1 MSETDEVKSNSTTS
15 SPATSPTV
23 RGGGGRPGGASFSG
37 SSSCSSGGSTK
48 TTTSPVFW
56 PGVLHFPQQSTA
68 VVYRRMTPEEDL
80 IATQQ
85 GIDILVKQ
93 RSQLVEKLVR
103 HHSNLVRSNEIESL
117 YKFSKQ
123 IDSIMRYAQHYHEHS
138 LSPSSSCL

>member
-23 RGGGGRPGGASFSG
+23 RGGVGPGGANFSSG
-37 SSSCSSGGSTK
+37 SSTK

-56 PGVLHFPQQSTA
+56 PGVLHSPQQSTA
-68 VVYRRMTPEEDL
+68 VVYRRMSPEEDL

-123 IDSIMRYAQHYHEHS
+123 IDSIMRYVQQ
-138 LSPSSSCL
+138 

>member
-23 RGGGGRPGGASFSG
+23 RGGGGGVVGGGPGGASFSG
-37 SSSCSSGGSTK
+37 SSRCSTK

-56 PGVLHFPQQSTA
+56 PGILHFPQQSTA

-117 YKFSKQ
+117 HQFSKQ
-123 IDSIMRYAQHYHEHS
+123 IDSIMRYVQHYNNMS
-138 LSPSSSCL
+138 TV

>member
-23 RGGGGRPGGASFSG
+23 RGGGVGPGGASFPG
-37 SSSCSSGGSTK
+37 SCSSGGSTK

-68 VVYRRMTPEEDL
+68 AVVYRRMSPEEDL

-123 IDSIMRYAQHYHEHS
+123 IDSIMRYVQQYHEHS
-138 LSPSSSCL
+138 LSLLSSCF

>member
-23 RGGGGRPGGASFSG
+23 RGGVGPGGANFSSG
-37 SSSCSSGGSTK
+37 SSNCNSGGSTK

-68 VVYRRMTPEEDL
+68 VVYRRMSPEEDL

-123 IDSIMRYAQHYHEHS
+123 IDSIMRYVQQYHEHS
-138 LSPSSSCL
+138 LSLLSSCF